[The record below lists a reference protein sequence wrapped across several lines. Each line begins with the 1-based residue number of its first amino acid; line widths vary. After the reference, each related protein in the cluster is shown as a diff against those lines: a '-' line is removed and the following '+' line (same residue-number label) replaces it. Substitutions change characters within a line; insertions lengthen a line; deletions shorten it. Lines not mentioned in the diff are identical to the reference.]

1 MDTVTLILPDVATE
15 ADRQQVEAALS
26 GLDGVRRATLDLAAG
41 WATIAFDPDR
51 ISIWDLVVAI
61 ERHGYD
67 VGALVPA
74 GSKHLADG
82 RRGRDDH
89 EPRTL
94 AAADGPLASLRSGG

>member
-26 GLDGVRRATLDLAAG
+26 GLDGVRRATLDLVAG

-94 AAADGPLASLRSGG
+94 AAADGPLASLWSGG